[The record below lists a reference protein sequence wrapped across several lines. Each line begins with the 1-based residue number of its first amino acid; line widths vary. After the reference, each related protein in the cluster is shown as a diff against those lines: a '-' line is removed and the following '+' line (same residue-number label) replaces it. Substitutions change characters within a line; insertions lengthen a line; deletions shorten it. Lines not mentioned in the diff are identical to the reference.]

1 MLWSRSPADVGEDGG
16 ILRSQ
21 GSGGLVYKGHT
32 YYYSSYDWCGQSF
45 DSEDAG
51 DMMVYLLDLF
61 GVAVFAVTGALAAGE
76 KKMDLFGVV
85 VLALATA
92 LGGGTLRDVI
102 LGAYPVF
109 WISDPTYIFVGA
121 AAAVTVFTMARFAR
135 PPARALKFADA
146 FGLAVFTVIGTEK
159 ALSLGVAA
167 SIAVI
172 MGVMTGVAG
181 GIIRDILS
189 GEIPLVL
196 KAEIY
201 ATASLCG
208 AVSFAVLTRHF
219 PAMPL
224 PAPAAIVV
232 TLALRLAAIHWKLSL
247 PVFRQIK

>member
-1 MLWSRSPADVGEDGG
+1 MT
-16 ILRSQ
+16 I
-21 GSGGLVYKGHT
+21 YI
-32 YYYSSYDWCGQSF
+32 
-45 DSEDAG
+45 
-51 DMMVYLLDLF
+51 LDLF
-61 GVAVFAVTGALAAGE
+61 GVAVFAITGALAAGK

-109 WISDPTYIFVGA
+109 WISDPTYILVGTA
-121 AAAVTVFTMARFAR
+121 AAIAIFVIARFSR
-135 PPARALKFADA
+135 PPAKALSFADA
-146 FGLAVFTVIGTEK
+146 FGLAIFTVIGTQK
-159 ALSLGVAA
+159 AISLGVPG

-181 GIIRDILS
+181 GIIRDVLS

-208 AVSFAVLTRHF
+208 AVIFAMLTEYF

-224 PAPAAIVV
+224 PAPTAITVI
-232 TLALRLAAIHWKLSL
+232 LSLRLAAIHWKLSL
-247 PVFRQIK
+247 PVFPSDKN

>member
-1 MLWSRSPADVGEDGG
+1 
-16 ILRSQ
+16 
-21 GSGGLVYKGHT
+21 
-32 YYYSSYDWCGQSF
+32 
-45 DSEDAG
+45 
-51 DMMVYLLDLF
+51 MMIYFLDLF
-61 GVAVFAVTGALAAGE
+61 GVAVFAITGSLAAGQ

-109 WISDPTYIFVGA
+109 WISDTTYIFVGTTV
-121 AAAVTVFTMARFAR
+121 AVATFVMARFVR

-159 ALSLGVAA
+159 AISLGVPG
-167 SIAVI
+167 SVAVI

-181 GIIRDILS
+181 GIIRDMLS

-208 AVSFAVLTRHF
+208 AITFAVLKTHF

-224 PAPAAIVV
+224 PAPTAITVI
-232 TLALRLAAIHWKLSL
+232 LALRLAAIHWKLSL
-247 PVFRQIK
+247 PVFPSDKE

>member
-1 MLWSRSPADVGEDGG
+1 
-16 ILRSQ
+16 
-21 GSGGLVYKGHT
+21 
-32 YYYSSYDWCGQSF
+32 
-45 DSEDAG
+45 
-51 DMMVYLLDLF
+51 MMVYLLDLF

-109 WISDPTYIFVGA
+109 WISDPTYIFVGTA
-121 AAAVTVFTMARFAR
+121 VAVTIFTMARFVR
-135 PPARALKFADA
+135 PSARALKFADA

-159 ALSLGVAA
+159 ALLLGVPA

-208 AVSFAVLTRHF
+208 AITFAVLTRHF

-224 PAPAAIVV
+224 PAPAAIIVI
-232 TLALRLAAIHWKLSL
+232 LAIRLAAIHWKLSL
-247 PVFRQIK
+247 PVFPSDKK